1 MKKLIALLLA
11 ALLMMSFACA
21 EEIMTLAA
29 LMIAG
34 MACAE
39 IATVETTIPLS
50 QPDSPV
56 TITLTY
62 TGTLDIE
69 FSPYAPADQVRATV
83 HSDDHADVV
92 ISIAPSDVYAGMS
105 MSDLAEEEIQELQ
118 EIAGSQYE
126 NPTYATETSPE
137 GNLYLFVSSNDEWDV
152 DSLFTIYEGYFVE
165 LIQYHDDFTEQTEA
179 DDNFARSLL
188 YGIAFSTNEPQ
199 AE

>member
-21 EEIMTLAA
+21 EEITA
-29 LMIAG
+29 
-34 MACAE
+34 
-39 IATVETTIPLS
+39 VETTIPLS

-105 MSDLAEEEIQELQ
+105 MSDLTEEEIQELQ
-118 EIAGSQYE
+118 EIAGL
-126 NPTYATETSPE
+126 P
-137 GNLYLFVSSNDEWDV
+137 V
-152 DSLFTIYEGYFVE
+152 
-165 LIQYHDDFTEQTEA
+165 
-179 DDNFARSLL
+179 
-188 YGIAFSTNEPQ
+188 
-199 AE
+199 

>member
-21 EEIMTLAA
+21 EEITA
-29 LMIAG
+29 
-34 MACAE
+34 
-39 IATVETTIPLS
+39 VETTIPLS

-105 MSDLAEEEIQELQ
+105 MSDLTEEEIQELQ

-126 NPTYATETSPE
+126 NPTYGHGDLPR
-137 GNLYLFVSSNDEWDV
+137 GQPVPVRQL
-152 DSLFTIYEGYFVE
+152 
-165 LIQYHDDFTEQTEA
+165 Q
-179 DDNFARSLL
+179 
-188 YGIAFSTNEPQ
+188 
-199 AE
+199 

>member
-21 EEIMTLAA
+21 EEITA
-29 LMIAG
+29 
-34 MACAE
+34 
-39 IATVETTIPLS
+39 VETTIPLS

-105 MSDLAEEEIQELQ
+105 MSDLTEEEIQELQ

-165 LIQYHDDFTEQTEA
+165 LIQYPDDFSEQTEA

-199 AE
+199 VE

>member
-21 EEIMTLAA
+21 EEITA
-29 LMIAG
+29 
-34 MACAE
+34 
-39 IATVETTIPLS
+39 VETSIPLS

-62 TGTLDIE
+62 TGT
-69 FSPYAPADQVRATV
+69 ADQVRATV

-105 MSDLAEEEIQELQ
+105 MSDLTEEEIQELQ

-126 NPTYATETSPE
+126 NPTYATEASPE